1 MQTSLSYPAM
11 PARRRLQ
18 DGNSIKVPL
27 LTDREK
33 EFLKLYCQDQPYSVI
48 AAQLK
53 VSEKTVDNH
62 RENVCKKLGITG
74 KIGLALFAIKTG
86 LIYWP

>member
-1 MQTSLSYPAM
+1 M